1 MALEP
6 IALLLHK
13 IVEVYKEQLP
23 IILGLACL
31 FAALT
36 IFESQASDPGKVWWR
51 NPGLATDLS
60 YALIHGIAGPYF
72 KLPALVLIYALL
84 SHTVMTPDQV
94 GEFFKNGGGPLRA
107 LPFWTQVIVQLV
119 VADFLLYWIHRL
131 FHGNTMWRYHAI
143 HHSSEEIDWTTSYRF
158 HPINLVLQP
167 ALVTMIMLALGISP
181 AVMAFLVPFD
191 ILSSAWVHSNLNWTL
206 GPLKY
211 LVATPVFHRWHHT
224 LPDKG
229 GDSNFAPTF
238 AFWDWAFGTFY
249 MPEGKLPRTFGCDD
263 PLFPEGYF
271 RQLFYPFRSKGTEAP
286 AIEPAE

>member
-13 IVEVYKEQLP
+13 IVDVYKEQLP
-23 IILGLACL
+23 IIFGLACL

-36 IFESQASDPGKVWWR
+36 IFESQASAPGKVWWR
-51 NPGLATDLS
+51 NRGLATDLS

-84 SHTVMTPDQV
+84 SKTVMTPDQV
-94 GEFFKNGGGPLRA
+94 AEFFKNGGGPLRT
-107 LPFWTQVIVQLV
+107 LPFWAQVIVQLV

-143 HHSSEEIDWTTSYRF
+143 HHSSEEVDWTTSYRF
-158 HPINLVLQP
+158 HPINLIMQP

-191 ILSSAWVHSNLNWTL
+191 ILSSTWVHANLNWTL

-224 LPDKG
+224 LPDEG

-249 MPEGKLPRTFGCDD
+249 MPEGKLPQTFGCDD

-271 RQLFYPFRSKGTEAP
+271 RQLLYPFRPKGTEAP